1 MEKKVFHAMSDLKAF
16 YFEESLDYIS
26 SGMDQRKGHH
36 IFLTYED
43 KEEGLGFFP
52 PLMSFL

>member
-1 MEKKVFHAMSDLKAF
+1 MEKKGFHAMSDLKAF
-16 YFEESLDYIS
+16 YFAESLDYIS
-26 SGMDQRKGHH
+26 SGIDQRKGHH